1 VRPGREA
8 RLIPPAGPGV
18 LLVTPEPLSLRM
30 AGPAIRCLE
39 LGRALAG
46 SGRVGPVVV
55 ASLTAADLVD
65 HAVDVVLAGDAAVLR
80 RLVSAAGSVVVQ
92 GDVLGLHPW
101 LVDVDVPVVVDAYDP
116 FHLEQLEQGRALG
129 EARRRGVV
137 RDAVRALD
145 VQLARADFVLCA
157 SERQRA
163 MWIGHLAALGRV
175 NPVTYDATSDL
186 SGLIAIVPFG
196 APDRPARPGDRRA
209 VSDAVPGLGPDDR
222 IVLWG
227 GGIYDWFDPETVIRA
242 VGRLAATRPTLKLL
256 FLGTRH
262 PAQGGVGAATV
273 ERARAVAEE
282 LGLLDT
288 VVFFHH
294 GWVPHAERDLWMSSA
309 EIAVSAHRVHLETE
323 FSFRTRIVDYL
334 WCGLPVVTTVGDEL
348 AGRVATTGAGVA
360 VGPGDVEAYTAAL
373 AALLDDDALR
383 AGARTAA
390 SGLAAEMAWSRV
402 VAPLAAFC
410 AAPHRAPDLVLGAG
424 DRELLG
430 VKVPRRTTASYA
442 ARVGA
447 TLKEGGARLVAE
459 RLLRRLAIGRTR
471 A

>member
-1 VRPGREA
+1 V
-8 RLIPPAGPGV
+8 GPGI
-18 LLVTPEPLSLRM
+18 LLVTPEPVSHRM

-39 LGRALAG
+39 LGRALAR
-46 SGRVGPVVV
+46 SGRVGRVVV
-55 ASLTAADLVD
+55 ASMTSADLID
-65 HAVDVVLAGDAAVLR
+65 EAVDVVSAADEEALR
-80 RLVSAAGSVVVQ
+80 RLVGEAGSVVVQ

-101 LVDVDVPVVVDAYDP
+101 LVDVDVPLVVDAYDP

-129 EARRRGVV
+129 EARRRAVV

-145 VQLARADFVLCA
+145 VQLARADLVLCA

-175 NPVTYDATSDL
+175 NPVTYDAAPDL
-186 SGLIAIVPFG
+186 SRLVGIVPFG
-196 APDRPARPGDRRA
+196 APDQAARPGRRSVMSA
-209 VSDAVPGLGPDDR
+209 AVPSLAPGDR

-227 GGIYDWFDPETVIRA
+227 GGIYDWFDAETVIRA
-242 VGRLAATRPTLKLL
+242 VGRLASARPDVKLL

-273 ERARAVAEE
+273 ERARALAAE

-294 GWVPHAERDLWMSSA
+294 GWVPHAERDLWMSAA
-309 EIAVSAHRVHLETE
+309 EIAVSAHWLHLETE

-334 WCGLPVVTTVGDEL
+334 WCGLPVVTTAGDEL
-348 AGRVATTGAGVA
+348 AGRVAAAGAGVA

-373 AALLDDDALR
+373 EALLDDDERR

-390 SGLAAEMAWSRV
+390 RTLATELTWSQV
-402 VAPLAAFC
+402 VAPLVEFC
-410 AAPHRAPDLVLGAG
+410 HAPYRAPDLVLGAA

-430 VKVPRRTTASYA
+430 LRTPRRTTGSYA
-442 ARVGA
+442 VRVGA
-447 TLKEGGARLVAE
+447 TLREGGARLVVE
-459 RLLRRLAIGRTR
+459 RLRQRLSVRRTR

>member
-1 VRPGREA
+1 
-8 RLIPPAGPGV
+8 
-18 LLVTPEPLSLRM
+18 M

-39 LGRALAG
+39 LGRALAR

-55 ASLTAADLVD
+55 ASLTDADLTD
-65 HAVDVVLAGDAAVLR
+65 GAVDVVLAADAGALR
-80 RLVSAAGSVVVQ
+80 RLVSEAGSVVVQ

-101 LVDVDVPVVVDAYDP
+101 LVDVDVPLVVDAYDP
-116 FHLEQLEQGRALG
+116 FHLEQLEQGRVLG

-163 MWIGHLAALGRV
+163 MWTGHLAALGRV
-175 NPVTYDATSDL
+175 NPVTYDAAHDL

-196 APDRPARPGDRRA
+196 APDEPARPGNRMA
-209 VSDAVPGLGPDDR
+209 VSGAVPGIGPDDR

-242 VGRLAATRPTLKLL
+242 VGRLAAARPDLRLL

-273 ERARAVAEE
+273 ERARALAAE
-282 LGLLDT
+282 LGLLDS

-309 EIAVSAHRVHLETE
+309 AVAVSAHRMHLETE

-334 WCGLPVVTTVGDEL
+334 WCGLPVVTTDGDEL
-348 AGRVATTGAGVA
+348 AGRVATGGAGVA
-360 VGPGDVEAYTAAL
+360 VAPDDVDAYTAAVAL
-373 AALLDDDALR
+373 LLDDDGRR
-383 AGARTAA
+383 ARARTAA
-390 SGLAAEMAWSRV
+390 RELATEMAWSRV
-402 VAPLAAFC
+402 VAPLTEFC
-410 AAPHRAPDLVLGAG
+410 AAPRRAPDLVLAAA

-430 VKVPRRTTASYA
+430 LKVPRRTTASYA

-447 TLKEGGARLVAE
+447 TLKEGGVRLVAE
-459 RLLRRLAIGRTR
+459 RLLRRLSRGRTR